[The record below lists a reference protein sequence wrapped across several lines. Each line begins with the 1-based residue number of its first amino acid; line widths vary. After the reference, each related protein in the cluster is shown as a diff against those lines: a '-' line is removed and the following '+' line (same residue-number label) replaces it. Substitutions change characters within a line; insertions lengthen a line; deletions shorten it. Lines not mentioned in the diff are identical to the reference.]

1 MHVLIGYTSKLHGG
15 GNKSTYWISFEDIQI
30 GVRAAQ
36 SIGEIYALLN
46 PHYDLSNPSEYPLFP
61 TRYSQKHRN
70 RNNRNIKNETDFIS
84 NFKGAPTRI
93 QSNFNVY
100 RQCILEKLGDG
111 LRITESDLA
120 ELEAFDAFRNWRD
133 EKDCQ
138 IGKYWNICT
147 HQFRRSLA
155 VYGARSG
162 VISLGAMSVQYKHL
176 TQAMTLYY
184 RGNSVFAPNILAS
197 DSQKE
202 FIQELEYQRLVHSY
216 AQFEE
221 GVIHSSS
228 HLLGGTGTYLQLQK
242 DREQL
247 LKVFPN
253 RDAAIKRMKKG
264 EIAYKPS
271 LFGACTNPDS
281 CEKISFT
288 AITSCLSCA
297 HAVFDTGSAEKMQK
311 AVQQLQRMRDTQA
324 QGSLLYGQMD
334 SDILALNKTIQKI
347 KTVNIGS

>member
-1 MHVLIGYTSKLHGG
+1 MGRISVLIG
-15 GNKSTYWISFEDIQI
+15 D
-30 GVRAAQ
+30 
-36 SIGEIYALLN
+36 
-46 PHYDLSNPSEYPLFP
+46 D
-61 TRYSQKHRN
+61 
-70 RNNRNIKNETDFIS
+70 
-84 NFKGAPTRI
+84 
-93 QSNFNVY
+93 
-100 RQCILEKLGDG
+100 

-120 ELEAFDAFRNWRD
+120 ELEAFDGFRSWRE

-138 IGKYWNICT
+138 IGEYWNICT

-162 VISLGAMSVQYKHL
+162 MIGLGTLSVQFKHL
-176 TQAMTLYY
+176 TEAMTLYY
-184 RGNSVFAPNILAS
+184 RNNAVFAPNILAS

-202 FIQELEYQRLVHSY
+202 FLQELEYQRLVHSY
-216 AQFEE
+216 TQFEE
-221 GVIHSSS
+221 GVINSSS
-228 HLLGGTGTYLQLQK
+228 RLLGGAGTYLQLQK

-247 LKVFPN
+247 LNVFPS
-253 RDAAIKRMKKG
+253 REETIKQMKKG

-311 AVQQLQRMRDTQA
+311 VVQRIQRVRDTQA
-324 QGSLLYGQMD
+324 QSSLLYGQMD
-334 SDILALNKTIQKI
+334 SDIMALNKTIQKI
-347 KTVNIGS
+347 KTINIEV

>member
-1 MHVLIGYTSKLHGG
+1 M
-15 GNKSTYWISFEDIQI
+15 
-30 GVRAAQ
+30 
-36 SIGEIYALLN
+36 
-46 PHYDLSNPSEYPLFP
+46 
-61 TRYSQKHRN
+61 
-70 RNNRNIKNETDFIS
+70 
-84 NFKGAPTRI
+84 
-93 QSNFNVY
+93 
-100 RQCILEKLGDG
+100 
-111 LRITESDLA
+111 A
-120 ELEAFDAFRNWRD
+120 ELEAFDGFRNWRE

-138 IGKYWNICT
+138 IGQYWNICT

-162 VISLGAMSVQYKHL
+162 VISLGALSVQYKHL
-176 TQAMTLYY
+176 TEAMTLYY
-184 RGNSVFAPNILAS
+184 RDNAIFAPNILAG

-221 GVIHSSS
+221 GVINSSS
-228 HLLGGTGTYLQLQK
+228 KLFGGAGTYLQLQK

-247 LKVFPN
+247 LKVFPD
-253 RDAAIKRMKKG
+253 RDETIKRMKRG

-297 HAVFDTGSAEKMQK
+297 HAVFDATSAEKMQK
-311 AVQQLQRMRDTQA
+311 AVQRLQRLRDTQA
-324 QGSLLYGQMD
+324 PGSLLYTQTD
-334 SDILALNKTIQKI
+334 SDIQELTKI
-347 KTVNIGS
+347 MKKILTVNVED